1 MIDFVRMRQLIRQ
14 EERMRWAIEKQ
25 MSKATKRTASISG
38 MGGGIAGDKVGDNA
52 VILAEMRTDYDD
64 IQAELES
71 ARAELRNEIKHL
83 DDPLKRTV
91 IKGRYVSGFSVR
103 RMASALNYS
112 EQHIFG
118 MLRKTERLIN
128 QHQQAAKDQSSF

>member
-38 MGGGIAGDKVGDNA
+38 MSGGISGDKVGDNA

-71 ARAELRNEIKHL
+71 ARAELRNEIKHR

-103 RMASALNYS
+103 RMAAALNYS

-128 QHQQAAKDQSSF
+128 QHQQAAKE